1 MQMDGSTI
9 IQKSQQAAKN
19 AIGKD
24 FYKLLNN
31 ANFGYDCRNNLDIV
45 NLSLFMTKL
54 LKLHL

>member
-1 MQMDGSTI
+1 MDGSTI
-9 IQKSQQAAKN
+9 IQKSQQTAKN